1 MHDTLTFG
9 RRHIEAL
16 LFTVNLSL
24 VKKCTYSST
33 SCNSIRDHDLLYVVQ
48 GAVEGRALFLGHG
61 SHYVTHS
68 VTRTSKAMQRKKNTE
83 EKAAA
88 SAESSGASGKR
99 QSSRTIVVSKAM
111 RVVSSEAR
119 S

>member
-1 MHDTLTFG
+1 
-9 RRHIEAL
+9 
-16 LFTVNLSL
+16 
-24 VKKCTYSST
+24 
-33 SCNSIRDHDLLYVVQ
+33 
-48 GAVEGRALFLGHG
+48 
-61 SHYVTHS
+61 
-68 VTRTSKAMQRKKNTE
+68 MQRKKATE

-119 S
+119 LAPPELISSQHFHSQHALLHCFTSLLLQHSGILCICHSCFILHLDAILDKMIEIGNISIPYYI